1 MAVGKNMK
9 HGKEEKPL
17 IFPVYTEAEER
28 FWLFYAITKPTQLEQ
43 TGPLTKITGWTLVLL
58 TEGYKVLHSEQMTL
72 LGENIIRTMHGHMY
86 FTLTE
91 TLGHTSYNL
100 PLENRQAIEK
110 ALGLLS

>member
-9 HGKEEKPL
+9 HSQEEKPL
-17 IFPVYTEAEER
+17 ILPVYTEAEER
-28 FWLFYAITKPTQLEQ
+28 FWLFYTITKPTQIQQ

-58 TEGYKVLHSEQMTL
+58 TEGYKVLHSEQVTL
-72 LGENIIRTMHGHMY
+72 LGKNIIRTMHGPMY

-100 PLENRQAIEK
+100 PLGNRQAIEK